1 MGAAWSSPLGEESRE
16 RLNKEN
22 KENVSIYEAKRR
34 GRERDEN
41 PS

>member
-22 KENVSIYEAKRR
+22 KENVSIYEAKENKKI
-34 GRERDEN
+34 GRAHV
-41 PS
+41 